1 MSEEKRPFSER
12 RTEARSRVREL
23 HRQQTEDGKG
33 LGFFD
38 AVYKAAK
45 GDAAAVPWA
54 DLEPHPGLA
63 EWIGRSGNLYEGKA
77 LDVACGLGDNAEA
90 LSHLGYQ
97 VTAFD
102 LSNTA
107 VEWAKERFSETAV
120 NYLQADL
127 FNLPEE
133 WAGAFD
139 LVHETYTL
147 QSLPAEIRAN
157 AMRIIANCV
166 APGSLLLVICRSKTE
181 GVETD
186 GPPWP
191 LAKSELGLFTEIGLA
206 EKNFQEFVVREER
219 EIPHFRIEFERS
231 R

>member
-1 MSEEKRPFSER
+1 MSDQNKPFSER
-12 RTEARSRVREL
+12 RSKAREQVRAL
-23 HRQQTEDGKG
+23 HRVHSAAESP

-38 AVYKAAK
+38 AVYKAAQ

-90 LSHLGYQ
+90 LSHLGYR

-102 LSNTA
+102 LSGTAIEWASERFPDTA
-107 VEWAKERFSETAV
+107 VT
-120 NYLQADL
+120 YLQADL
-127 FNLPEE
+127 FDLPQD
-133 WAGAFD
+133 WRGAFD

-147 QSLPAEIRAN
+147 QSLPAPMRAD
-157 AMRIIANCV
+157 AMRIV
-166 APGSLLLVICRSKTE
+166 ASLVSPGGLLLVICRSKPE

-191 LAKSELGLFTEIGLA
+191 LAKSELDVFAECGLV

-219 EIPHFRIEFERS
+219 EIPHFRVEYERPK
-231 R
+231 